1 MVGDASVGVRYGISS
16 NTSLEG
22 TINPDFSQV
31 ESDAGQIDV
40 NNQFALFFPEKRP
53 FFQEG
58 SDLLNSFFSLVY
70 TRSIN
75 DPSFATKLTSRSNK
89 LSYAYIGAVDERS
102 PLIIPGEEGNNI
114 VQNLGKSYSNILRVR
129 RSFREDSHVG
139 AFIIDRRVVGG
150 GSGSILSIDSNIRF
164 KKVYN
169 FELQG
174 VFSNTAEVNDTT
186 LTEGLNQ
193 TVFDNDGHTVGL
205 DGESY
210 TGNAVHASITRRS
223 RGLFYNLNYQHISPS
238 YRADNGFQTANNR
251 RFGLFNANY
260 SIYPD
265 NSYIDRI
272 RTGLFVFRMWNFD
285 GQIKNNALRGDL
297 LVDLKGQ
304 TSLFAQYGIGPET
317 FRGRKFNDQWTAF
330 FRVNSNYLDEI
341 GFSAYFFRGLLIA
354 RFSDPI
360 QNGDITNYGFSATI
374 KPIDRLVIEPN
385 LDIFKLV
392 TVETKDISEGYI
404 FRTRAD
410 YQFTKEL
417 FVRLVVQY
425 NDFNRRLDLEPL
437 LTYKINPFSQFF
449 IGSTHGSFDDAS
461 NRGLNFVQ
469 ADRQYFMK
477 FQYLFRI

>member
-1 MVGDASVGVRYGISS
+1 
-16 NTSLEG
+16 
-22 TINPDFSQV
+22 
-31 ESDAGQIDV
+31 
-40 NNQFALFFPEKRP
+40 
-53 FFQEG
+53 
-58 SDLLNSFFSLVY
+58 
-70 TRSIN
+70 
-75 DPSFATKLTSRSNK
+75 
-89 LSYAYIGAVDERS
+89 
-102 PLIIPGEEGNNI
+102 
-114 VQNLGKSYSNILRVR
+114 
-129 RSFREDSHVG
+129 
-139 AFIIDRRVVGG
+139 
-150 GSGSILSIDSNIRF
+150 
-164 KKVYN
+164 
-169 FELQG
+169 
-174 VFSNTAEVNDTT
+174 
-186 LTEGLNQ
+186 
-193 TVFDNDGHTVGL
+193 
-205 DGESY
+205 
-210 TGNAVHASITRRS
+210 
-223 RGLFYNLNYQHISPS
+223 
-238 YRADNGFQTANNR
+238 
-251 RFGLFNANY
+251 
-260 SIYPD
+260 
-265 NSYIDRI
+265 
-272 RTGLFVFRMWNFD
+272 MWNFD

-341 GFSAYFFRGLLIA
+341 GFSAYFPRGLLIA